1 MQMSTLL
8 EQAEGQAV
16 LHGLSPDMERL
27 VGRVILDKDFR
38 EYLITN
44 PERAI
49 KEAGFALTP
58 EEIAG
63 VIHETKNRGNDT
75 QTHYGFDAVAGSAW
89 D

>member
-1 MQMSTLL
+1 MSTLL
-8 EQAEGQAV
+8 EQVEGQAV
-16 LHGLSPDMERL
+16 LDGLSPDMERL

-44 PERAI
+44 PELAI

-63 VIHETKNRGNDT
+63 VIHETKYRGNHA
-75 QTHYGFDAVAGSAW
+75 QTHYGFDIVAGGDW
-89 D
+89 K